1 MDNVFVFCTEPE
13 HPIVFSGTSSQN
25 HRIKV
30 ALRQFA
36 VYIANLF
43 LLTSDACAP
52 VVRDTELDVET
63 ADLYNLILL
72 GSPVENTWVERYH
85 GKVPLK
91 YQDKTMTLGRFSFF
105 FLEISPSR
113 LSKSLDTPPPTP
125 PPPPPLSQGLDLT
138 LKTKKPLGKKLI
150 HWLKEEATLTMR

>member
-1 MDNVFVFCTEPE
+1 M
-13 HPIVFSGTSSQN
+13 
-25 HRIKV
+25 KV

-43 LLTSDACAP
+43 LLTSDAWAP

-63 ADLYNLILL
+63 ADRYNLILL
-72 GSPVENTWVERYH
+72 GSPLENTWVERYH

-105 FLEISPSR
+105 FLEIPPSR

-125 PPPPPLSQGLDLT
+125 PPPPPLSQGL
-138 LKTKKPLGKKLI
+138 KKPLGK
-150 HWLKEEATLTMR
+150 

>member
-1 MDNVFVFCTEPE
+1 M
-13 HPIVFSGTSSQN
+13 
-25 HRIKV
+25 
-30 ALRQFA
+30 
-36 VYIANLF
+36 YIANLF

-125 PPPPPLSQGLDLT
+125 PPPRPLY
-138 LKTKKPLGKKLI
+138 LKVWI
-150 HWLKEEATLTMR
+150 